1 MLCVTFVALALA
13 CGSAPS
19 LALVGPN
26 GAIAGMR
33 LSECVRGIT
42 ASSCG
47 DAVSTAPPT
56 VHVTGAGG
64 ANLHVETNA
73 PGAQMFVQIEQGTF
87 ENRRVVQAGTKQRIA
102 AIHLDPSPEVYF
114 VTINLDSGSG
124 SSTALFVVKV
134 DAPVQ

>member
-1 MLCVTFVALALA
+1 MTLVAVVVA

-19 LALVGPN
+19 LTLVGPN
-26 GAIAGMR
+26 GAIAGVQ
-33 LSECVRGIT
+33 LSECVHGIF
-42 ASSCG
+42 ASGCG
-47 DAVSTAPPT
+47 DAVPTAPPT

-64 ANLHVETNA
+64 ANFHVETNA

-87 ENRRVVQAGTKQRIA
+87 ENRRVLQAGSKQRIA
-102 AIHLDPSPEVYF
+102 AIHLDPSGELYF

-124 SSTALFVVKV
+124 SITALFVIKV